1 MLQNFVK
8 EITGKKPGK
17 HWPGRFIKRHQDNL
31 ISTYTTAID
40 AARKRA
46 DSAYR
51 YTLYFELLSWKMK
64 QYKLRPEDIYNMDEK
79 GFLIRI
85 LVKGLRIFLKQK
97 YITGGGFKQR
107 LQDGNCEWITLIA
120 CICADGTSLLLGLI
134 YQALTGNIQG
144 SWLQDFNP
152 ELYSCFF
159 ASSASG
165 WTNDDLGYAWLTN
178 IFDRETKDKARR
190 GWRLLILDDHGSHLT
205 MKYINYCDTNRILLI
220 TYPPYSTYLL
230 QPLDVGIFSPLST
243 AYSKNLEEFLHKSMG
258 LSHIT
263 KQDFFCL
270 F

>member
-1 MLQNFVK
+1 MLRNFAK
-8 EITGKKPGK
+8 EITGEKPGK
-17 HWPGRFIKRHQDNL
+17 HWPGRFIKRHQDDL

-51 YTLYFELLSWKMK
+51 YTLYFELLSRKMQ
-64 QYKLRPEDIYNMDEK
+64 QYELRPEDIYNMDEK
-79 GFLIRI
+79 GFLIRM
-85 LVKGLRIFLKQK
+85 LVKGPRIFSKQK

-107 LQDGNCEWITLIA
+107 LQDGNREWITSIA
-120 CICADGTSLLLGLI
+120 CICADGTSLSPGLI
-134 YQALTGNIQG
+134 YQASTSNIQD
-144 SWLQDFNP
+144 SWLQDFDP
-152 ELYSCFF
+152 ELHSCFF

-165 WTNDDLGYAWLTN
+165 WTNDELGYAWLTN

-190 GWRLLILDDHGSHLT
+190 RWRLLILDGHGSHLT
-205 MKYINYCDTNRILLI
+205 MKFIDYCDTNRILLM
-220 TYPPYSTYLL
+220 TYPPHSTHSL

-243 AYSKNLEEFLHKSMG
+243 TYSKNLEDFLHKSMA

-263 KQDFFCL
+263 KQDFFRL